1 MASSHRRTIA
11 WAGAAAALLIAVAFA
26 ATRVS
31 GLQGVPLRDTAPRGD
46 APEFVGIQAWLN
58 GEPVTLADLRGSV
71 VLVDFWTYT
80 CINCVRTFPH
90 LRALHDT
97 YEPFGLRIVGV
108 HSPEFEFEK
117 IEANVA
123 DAIARYELPYPIA
136 LDNEMETWRAYRN
149 NWWPH
154 VYLVDA
160 DGRLR
165 FDHIGEGGEEQI
177 QQQVRM
183 LLREA
188 GSSLP
193 APIDF
198 ADTTPTPHITPE
210 IYAGI
215 ERGTAQGS
223 LQSPEGY
230 GSGRIVEYAPVDAA
244 TIERAG
250 TAGAFFLEGSWRAHA
265 EFVEAGPGGGRVIVP
280 FFARDVFAVAA
291 GQARIR
297 VLMDGAPIGRAAGED
312 VTDGVVTVTRDD
324 LYVLVRLPR
333 AEQHVL
339 TLEAEEGFRLFTFTF
354 G

>member
-1 MASSHRRTIA
+1 MASSQRRA
-11 WAGAAAALLIAVAFA
+11 VVWAGAAAALLIAVAFA

-31 GLQGVPLRDTAPRGD
+31 GLQGVSLRDASPRGE
-46 APEFVGIQAWLN
+46 APEFVGIDGWLN
-58 GEPVTLADLRGSV
+58 GDPLTLADLRGTV

-97 YEPFGLRIVGV
+97 YEPFGLRIVGM

-117 IEANVA
+117 AEANVA
-123 DAIARYELPYPIA
+123 DAIERYRLPYPVA
-136 LDNEMETWRAYRN
+136 LDNDMATWRAYRN

-154 VYLVDA
+154 VYLIDA
-160 DGRLR
+160 GGRLR

-177 QQQVRM
+177 QHQVRK

-188 GSSLP
+188 GSALP

-198 ADTTPTPHITPE
+198 EDTSPTPHITPE
-210 IYAGI
+210 IYTGI

-223 LQSPEGY
+223 LRNPEGY
-230 GSGRIVEYAPVDAA
+230 TSGRIVEYAPVDAA
-244 TIERAG
+244 SIDRAG
-250 TAGAFFLEGSWRAHA
+250 TAGAFFLEGPWRAQG
-265 EFVEAGPGGGRVIVP
+265 EYVEAGPGGGRVVVP
-280 FFARDVFAVAA
+280 FFARDVFVVAA
-291 GQARIR
+291 GEARVR
-297 VLMDGAPIGRAAGED
+297 VLVDGSPIGRAAGED
-312 VTDGVVTVTRDD
+312 VAEGIVSVTRDD
-324 LYVLVRLPR
+324 LYVLIRLPR

-339 TLEAEEGFRLFTFTF
+339 TLEAEGGFRLFTFTF